1 MTKAAKGQANIS
13 VSAYRI
19 TQRLT
24 SQNNASSAILKTQRG
39 AFEKVAMKLYT
50 KPSNKLVTGK

>member
-1 MTKAAKGQANIS
+1 VKAKGQANIS
-13 VSAYRI
+13 HAAYMLGHP
-19 TQRLT
+19 LT
-24 SQNNASSAILKTQRG
+24 SHNNANPTVLKAQRG

>member
-1 MTKAAKGQANIS
+1 MMKKAKGLANIS
-13 VSAYRI
+13 HAAYM
-19 TQRLT
+19 LT
-24 SQNNASSAILKTQRG
+24 PASLTEQCKPSYPKKQRG